1 MKVARII
8 TTYKCPK
15 DCKDC
20 CNKNWKGIP
29 AKVMDNYDYDMFL
42 ITGGEPMLFPNKVRN
57 LILSLMKEN
66 ANAKIIMY
74 TASTKKLSELLM
86 LTSFYLDGLTIT
98 LHDNK
103 DTKSFIKFNEKI
115 LNLAKNGWKDTIYS
129 KSLRLNIFK
138 EVKIPKDTDLSM
150 WKIKSDMVWLK
161 DCPLPE
167 GEELLKLKEL
177 W

>member
-29 AKVMDNYDYDMFL
+29 AKVMDNYDYNMFI
-42 ITGGEPMLFPNKVRN
+42 ITGGEPMLFPNSIRR
-57 LILSLMKEN
+57 LILKLRVESSAK
-66 ANAKIIMY
+66 AKIILY
-74 TASTKKLSELLM
+74 TASTKKYSELLV
-86 LTSFYLDGLTIT
+86 LISFYLDGLTVT
-98 LHDNK
+98 LHDNEDVK
-103 DTKSFIKFNEKI
+103 PFLKFNEKI
-115 LNLAKNGWKDTIYS
+115 LNLEKGIFNT

-138 EVKIPKDTDLSM
+138 GIEIPKDTDLSM
-150 WKIKSDMVWLK
+150 WKIKSDMIWLK

>member
-29 AKVMDNYDYDMFL
+29 AKVMDNHNYDMFI
-42 ITGGEPMLFPNKVRN
+42 ITGGEPMLFPNSIRR
-57 LILSLMKEN
+57 LILKLRVESSAK
-66 ANAKIIMY
+66 AKIILY
-74 TASTKKLSELLM
+74 TASTKKYSELLV
-86 LTSFYLDGLTIT
+86 LISFYLDGLTVT
-98 LHDNK
+98 LHDNEDVK
-103 DTKSFIKFNEKI
+103 PFLKFNEKI
-115 LNLAKNGWKDTIYS
+115 LNLEKGIFNT

-138 EVKIPKDTDLSM
+138 EVKIPKDVDLSM
-150 WKIKSDMVWLK
+150 WKIKSDMIWLK
-161 DCPLPE
+161 DCPLPK